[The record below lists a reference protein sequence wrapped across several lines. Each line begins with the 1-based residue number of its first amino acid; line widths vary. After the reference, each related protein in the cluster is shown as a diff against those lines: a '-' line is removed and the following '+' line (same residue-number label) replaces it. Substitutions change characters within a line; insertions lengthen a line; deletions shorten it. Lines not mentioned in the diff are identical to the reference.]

1 MQQLPYSNDTGLG
14 PTAKIGLIV
23 LQTDQTLE
31 DELRQMLAIDGVAC
45 YHSRIANAMHV
56 TPQTLAQ
63 MQTDLPIAARLLPQ
77 AFAFDAIGY
86 GCTSGATIIGEAQ
99 VAQLILVEHPA
110 AKVSNPLTACK
121 AACETL
127 KLNNIAL
134 LTPYSPHVT
143 QALSDNLNASG
154 INVCRTGYFDIEDD
168 FTVGRVDASS
178 IFNAIV
184 ALGAHAECDG
194 VFVSCTSLRVANI
207 IHKAEQ
213 QLGKPVISS
222 NQALAWH
229 LLRLSGVSCNLAQEL
244 SQKAGQKPGQFGTLF
259 NQPLPNSPLPN

>member
-1 MQQLPYSNDTGLG
+1 MDTVQQLPYLTDAGLG
-14 PTAKIGLIV
+14 QTAKIGLIV
-23 LQTDQTLE
+23 LQTDQTIE
-31 DELRQMLAIDGVAC
+31 AELGQILALDGVAC
-45 YHSRIANAMHV
+45 YHSRITNAMQV

-99 VAQLILVEHPA
+99 VAQLILEEHPS
-110 AKVSNPLTACK
+110 AKVSNPLTASK
-121 AACETL
+121 AACGAL

-184 ALGAHAECDG
+184 ALGAYAECDG
-194 VFVSCTSLRVANI
+194 VILFCTSLRVANI
-207 IHKAEQ
+207 IHNAEQ
-213 QLGKPVISS
+213 QLG
-222 NQALAWH
+222 
-229 LLRLSGVSCNLAQEL
+229 
-244 SQKAGQKPGQFGTLF
+244 
-259 NQPLPNSPLPN
+259 

>member
-1 MQQLPYSNDTGLG
+1 MQQLPYSNDEGLG
-14 PTAKIGLIV
+14 QTAKIGLIV

-31 DELRQMLAIDGVAC
+31 DEFRQILAIDGVAC
-45 YHSRIANAMHV
+45 YHSRIANAVHV

-63 MQTDLPIAARLLPQ
+63 MQADLPLAARLLPQ

-86 GCTSGATIIGEAQ
+86 GCTSGATIIGETQ
-99 VAQLILVEHPA
+99 VAQLIWAEHPY

-121 AACETL
+121 AACEAL
-127 KLNNIAL
+127 QLHNIAL

-143 QALSDNLNASG
+143 QALSENLNASG
-154 INVCRTGYFDIEDD
+154 IKVRRTGYFDIEDD

-178 IFNAIV
+178 IFNAIIS
-184 ALGAHAECDG
+184 LGDHPECDG
-194 VFVSCTSLRVANI
+194 VFVACTSLRVANI

-213 QLGKPVISS
+213 KLGKAVISS

-229 LLRLSGVSCNLAQEL
+229 LLRLSGVSPKSAQKP
-244 SQKAGQKPGQFGTLF
+244 SQKTSQKPAQFGTLF
-259 NQPLPNSPLPN
+259 NQSLPN

>member
-1 MQQLPYSNDTGLG
+1 VDHVLQLTYSNDAGLG
-14 PTAKIGLIV
+14 QTAKIGPIV

-31 DELRQMLAIDGVAC
+31 DEFRQMLVIDGVAC

-56 TPQTLAQ
+56 TPQTLLQ
-63 MQTDLPIAARLLPQ
+63 MQTDLPLAARLLPQ

-99 VAQLILVEHPA
+99 VAQLILAEHPS

-121 AACETL
+121 AACGAL
-127 KLNNIAL
+127 GLNNIAL
-134 LTPYSPHVT
+134 LTPYSPQVT
-143 QALSDNLNASG
+143 QALSDNLNANG
-154 INVCRTGYFDIEDD
+154 IKVCRTGYYDIEDD
-168 FTVGRVDASS
+168 FTVGLVDASS

-184 ALGAHAECDG
+184 ALGAHTECDG

-207 IHKAEQ
+207 IHRAEQ
-213 QLGKPVISS
+213 KLGKPVISS

-229 LLRLSGVSCNLAQEL
+229 LLRLSGVSHKSVQEL
-244 SQKAGQKPGQFGTLF
+244 SQKTSQKLGQFGTLF
-259 NQPLPNSPLPN
+259 NQPLPN

>member
-1 MQQLPYSNDTGLG
+1 MNTVQQLPYLTDTGLG
-14 PTAKIGLIV
+14 QTAKIGLIV

-31 DELRQMLAIDGVAC
+31 DEFRQMLAIDGVAC
-45 YHSRIANAMHV
+45 YHSRIANAMQV

-63 MQTDLPIAARLLPQ
+63 MQTDLPIAALLLPQ
-77 AFAFDAIGY
+77 TFAFDAIGY

-99 VAQLILVEHPA
+99 VAKLILAEHPHA
-110 AKVSNPLTACK
+110 QVSNPLSACK
-121 AACETL
+121 AACKAL

-143 QALSDNLNASG
+143 QALSDNLSASG
-154 INVCRTGYFDIEDD
+154 INIPRTGYFNIDDD
-168 FTVGRVDASS
+168 FEVGRVDAAS
-178 IFNAIV
+178 IFNAII
-184 ALGAHAECDG
+184 ALGAHQECDG

-207 IHKAEQ
+207 ILKAEQ

-229 LLRLSGVSCNLAQEL
+229 LLRLSGVDQQAT
-244 SQKAGQKPGQFGTLF
+244 QFGTLF
-259 NQPLPNSPLPN
+259 NQALPQ

>member
-1 MQQLPYSNDTGLG
+1 MDYVHQLPCSKDLGLG
-14 PTAKIGLIV
+14 QTAKIGVIV

-31 DELRQMLAIDGVAC
+31 DEFRQILDIDGVAC

-56 TPQTLAQ
+56 TPKTLAQ
-63 MQTDLPIAARLLPQ
+63 MQTDLPLAARLLPK

-99 VAQLILVEHPA
+99 VAQLILAEHPH

-121 AACETL
+121 AACVAL

-134 LTPYSPHVT
+134 LTPYSPLVT
-143 QALSDNLNASG
+143 QVLSDNLNASG
-154 INVCRTGYFDIEDD
+154 IKIRRTGYFDIEDD
-168 FTVGRVDASS
+168 FTVGRVDATS
-178 IFNAIV
+178 IFNAIMT
-184 ALGAHAECDG
+184 LGSHPECDG

-207 IHKAEQ
+207 IHEAEQ
-213 QLGKPVISS
+213 KLGKPVISS

-229 LLRLSGVSCNLAQEL
+229 LLRLSGVSHKLAQKL
-244 SQKAGQKPGQFGTLF
+244 AQFGTLF
-259 NQPLPNSPLPN
+259 NQPLPN